1 MEIKVEVFFIMHLVY
16 TFRMQKN
23 KKEYSTA
30 FVIGWINFQTHDVKK
45 TKAKIACRSSF
56 QNKKAGLFTE

>member
-1 MEIKVEVFFIMHLVY
+1 MHLVY
-16 TFRMQKN
+16 AFRMQKK
-23 KKEYSTA
+23 KKEYLVA